1 MKTHLYLF
9 TFFTVIVSAC
19 AATPTPPPSLPTSA
33 SSPTTPAVAVTN
45 APTPK
50 STLATDDPPPSNAQ
64 REFKTDFS
72 KHSIPYSEIF
82 SGGPPKD
89 GIPALS
95 NPKFVTVKEAD
106 GWLKP
111 VEPII
116 LFEINGDV
124 RAYPIQILMWHEIVN
139 DAVGGPPNS
148 VAVIITFCP
157 LCNTAIAFERTV
169 KGQTLDFGTTG
180 RLRYSNLVMYD
191 RQTETW
197 WQQGTGEA
205 IAGELTGTKLVF
217 RAVSIIAWDQ
227 FKATYPNGKVLSK
240 DTGYGRAYG
249 SNPYSGYDD
258 VNSSPFL
265 YRGPKTPNVLPAV
278 AYVLTVDLNG
288 AAVAYPYETLK
299 QVNVVNDNVGG
310 KEIVVLWTAGTAA
323 SLNADTVA
331 GGRDLGSANAFGR
344 ELEGQTLTFVF
355 QNGRLVDKESGSEWN
370 ILGQAVSGK
379 FKGKSLAP
387 VIAINHFWFSW
398 AAFRPE
404 TKVYKP

>member
-1 MKTHLYLF
+1 MKITFHLF
-9 TFFTVIVSAC
+9 AFFSLIVSAC
-19 AATPTPPPSLPTSA
+19 AATPTSPSPTLAPSITLSATTAATIAATPKPSLVPLDL
-33 SSPTTPAVAVTN
+33 PPA
-45 APTPK
+45 
-50 STLATDDPPPSNAQ
+50 NAQ
-64 REFKTDFS
+64 REFTTDFS
-72 KHSIPYSEIF
+72 KHSVPYNEIF

-116 LFEINGDV
+116 LFEINGDA

-139 DAVGGPPNS
+139 DAVRGVP
-148 VAVIITFCP
+148 VVITFCP

-169 KGQTLDFGTTG
+169 KGQMLDFGTTG

-191 RQTETW
+191 HQTETW

-205 IAGELTGTKLVF
+205 IAGELTGTKLIF

-265 YRGPKTPNVLPAV
+265 YRGPKTPDVLPAV

-288 AAVAYPYETLK
+288 KAVAYPYETLK

-310 KEIVVLWTAGTAA
+310 TEIVVLWTAGTAA
-323 SLNADTVA
+323 SLNAATVA
-331 GGRDLGSANAFGR
+331 GGRDLGSANAFAR
-344 ELEGQTLTFVF
+344 ELDGQTLTFVF
-355 QNGRLVDKESGSEWN
+355 QNGRITDKETGSEWN
-370 ILGQAVSGK
+370 ILGQAANGK
-379 FKGKSLAP
+379 LKGKGLTP

-398 AAFRPE
+398 AAFKPE
-404 TKVYKP
+404 TRVYKP